1 MENEFQDEIMSQE
14 DNEIDVLDKF
24 LCLLI
29 KMPQKAV
36 DSEFIELALTDERYI
51 IWFYINKYSSFGT
64 PLTRDVLSSALKI
77 NCKQWLAPKSILVK
91 NRNKINR
98 EYLQL
103 HYSDRLINDK
113 DYEDVL
119 YSIVMKKYDQIV
131 GLNTSFMD
139 FDLLKLQVLETSK
152 YQTGFQLVTEFVEIL
167 EKGKVYNKKEFTRN
181 EIMDYAE
188 LRIAELRGKLT
199 NEVSATDYQAYLNN
213 QLANANT
220 FGKPIFEWDLGEC
233 ILPPINPSFFLYLLG
248 APKAGKSRFSL
259 GEIAYPALIQGKNVK
274 YDSGELDAGELTTL
288 LLMKH
293 IYKQHSYKL
302 IEEDVG
308 VINQLAIKKYS
319 HMTLDEQERWNTVD
333 IEDREVILDSRYD
346 LFFSN
351 NYGKFY
357 PEVPDDR
364 PFDLDTAES
373 NAMNAINTLGIE
385 LLIYDHIGLF
395 TSSRKDINVTTE
407 ALKAC
412 KRIAK
417 NRKKSIGVVAIN
429 HIKTSQVTQVLR
441 GDYEDVEGHNS
452 SEGRKSANAMMVL
465 AADEEEAKKGLIRLI
480 IPISRKA
487 VRGVT
492 LNNTVYTLVNE
503 GSHCEYNAI

>member
-1 MENEFQDEIMSQE
+1 
-14 DNEIDVLDKF
+14 
-24 LCLLI
+24 
-29 KMPQKAV
+29 
-36 DSEFIELALTDERYI
+36 
-51 IWFYINKYSSFGT
+51 
-64 PLTRDVLSSALKI
+64 
-77 NCKQWLAPKSILVK
+77 
-91 NRNKINR
+91 
-98 EYLQL
+98 
-103 HYSDRLINDK
+103 
-113 DYEDVL
+113 
-119 YSIVMKKYDQIV
+119 
-131 GLNTSFMD
+131 
-139 FDLLKLQVLETSK
+139 
-152 YQTGFQLVTEFVEIL
+152 
-167 EKGKVYNKKEFTRN
+167 
-181 EIMDYAE
+181 
-188 LRIAELRGKLT
+188 
-199 NEVSATDYQAYLNN
+199 
-213 QLANANT
+213 
-220 FGKPIFEWDLGEC
+220 
-233 ILPPINPSFFLYLLG
+233 
-248 APKAGKSRFSL
+248 
-259 GEIAYPALIQGKNVK
+259 
-274 YDSGELDAGELTTL
+274 
-288 LLMKH
+288 
-293 IYKQHSYKL
+293 
-302 IEEDVG
+302 
-308 VINQLAIKKYS
+308 
-319 HMTLDEQERWNTVD
+319 MTLDEQDRWNTVD

-417 NRKKSIGVVAIN
+417 NMKKSIGVVDIN